1 MVSVRRFAQAELK
14 IRPVPAEGRGDGRE
28 LVEDSL
34 EVLDDLRRDHDVDT
48 MKTSIA

>member
-1 MVSVRRFAQAELK
+1 MAANWSM
-14 IRPVPAEGRGDGRE
+14 G
-28 LVEDSL
+28 SL